1 MLPDILTLEQA
12 ADYLQLA
19 PDEVRSELEQER
31 LPGIKIAGQWR
42 IKRAALDKLFE
53 SSQFLEQPALQARKA
68 ELTPAA
74 ESIEQEDIS
83 PDKVEP
89 EFDDQLISAELV
101 EQPQQVEAT
110 TTPSDISPKS
120 NGSAQHISQLKE
132 NNLIPS
138 DRVTEQLSKVGA
150 SSLPKGSISPI
161 YQFSQS
167 DQRFRGDVFA
177 YNAKQRFGYA
187 RLADNNVVWI
197 TPDHF
202 LNRNYVPQLGDKI
215 SFEIEHTRKGRQAR
229 NICLVED
236 EKSFIT
242 KVSASAAKKELA
254 APEDTTR
261 PQERA
266 PSPRSFSTPR
276 KEKSTP
282 PLPAPKQRPPRSGTL
297 EAQGLYQKAA
307 VARTEGRTNEALRLF
322 RQALEAGASMHMYET
337 FVKMLN
343 ETGNKQEARQ
353 VIQQAINM
361 FPDHI
366 GFYVIYGQM
375 ERRNRNYTLA
385 EEIFRQGVKLASSNR
400 SLQMGL
406 AQVLVQKG
414 TEESLKEAG
423 RIYGEL
429 AERGRFDTS
438 DSYYQ
443 RYKAF
448 QRSPRANKAY
458 EFFQECQM
466 RPGITGSVNLPKGVT
481 DLVVDIQFP
490 EFSESFGLSDAAL
503 VRCFG
508 YNPRQ
513 ADLVELQKY
522 LRSFGPQ
529 DILGVQD
536 GRRFVI
542 NKLLAFIA
550 VANSDLVRDQ
560 VMNILSENGEAI
572 VPLDDA
578 QLKNPDNPLQVLRD
592 VLGQYLGSRDLY
604 GGHLPVSGRRF
615 FGREKLLRE
624 LADRIQMGQ
633 FLGIYGLR
641 KMGKTSLLYQL
652 RDQNLRAEAVAYV
665 DLQKSAALSE
675 KNCNPLYWEL
685 ERDLYQRLSKPQP
698 ELAELLRLGK
708 ISRFSDLPDGGQRA
722 RLWFDEDMRA
732 LLDMIQEG
740 KVAAIN
746 RLVIV
751 LDELEW
757 ILPFGQERVEG
768 YLEFFGLLRG
778 LTQTE
783 RYRGLIAS
791 IVVAANA
798 SISERG
804 YWEGREN
811 PVFAFYSP
819 IFLPPFTFDECSE
832 MIRSLG
838 KNMSVYWSDEALDKI
853 FAETGGHPF
862 LTRLFCSHIVNEYH
876 TRPLTVTF
884 EMVNAQL
891 IPFMRGQGDKFMQI
905 TELLRQNFSDEEK
918 FLEQIALDESPSYLS
933 DEALRHLLGY
943 QLIRLE
949 GERYQI
955 TLNLLRRWLRHRAG
969 VRD

>member
-12 ADYLQLA
+12 AEYLQLP
-19 PDEVRSELEQER
+19 PDEVRNELEQER

-53 SSQFLEQPALQARKA
+53 SSQSLEQPALQARKT
-68 ELTPAA
+68 EPSPVA
-74 ESIEQEDIS
+74 ESIEQQDIS

-89 EFDDQLISAELV
+89 EFDDQLTSAELV
-101 EQPQQVEAT
+101 EQPQQVETT
-110 TTPSDISPKS
+110 TTPSDIPPKS
-120 NGSAQHISQLKE
+120 NGSAQHINQLKE
-132 NNLIPS
+132 NNPIPS
-138 DRVTEQLSKVGA
+138 DKVTEQPGKMGA
-150 SSLPKGSISPI
+150 SSLSKDSISPI
-161 YQFSQS
+161 HQFSQS

-187 RLADNNVVWI
+187 RLADNSVVWI
-197 TPDHF
+197 SPDHF
-202 LNRNYVPQLGDKI
+202 LNQNYIPQLGDKI
-215 SFEIEHTRKGRQAR
+215 SFEVEHTRKGRQAR

-236 EKSFIT
+236 EESFIT
-242 KVSASAAKKELA
+242 GTNVPAAKEVT
-254 APEDTTR
+254 APENMTR
-261 PQERA
+261 AQLKESI
-266 PSPRSFSTPR
+266 PSYSFSVSP
-276 KEKSTP
+276 KEKSVP
-282 PLPAPKQRPPRSGTL
+282 PLPVPKQTPPRSGTL
-297 EAQGLYQKAA
+297 RAQEFYQKAA
-307 VARTEGRTNEALRLF
+307 VARTEGYIDEALRLF
-322 RQALEAGASMHMYET
+322 RQVLEAGAGISMYEA

-343 ETGNKQEARQ
+343 ELGYKQEAKQ
-353 VIQQAINM
+353 VIQQAINT
-361 FPDHI
+361 FPDHAD
-366 GFYVIYGQM
+366 FYVIYGQM
-375 ERRNRNYTLA
+375 ERKSWNYTLA
-385 EEIFRQGVKLASSNR
+385 EEIFRQGLRLAPANQN
-400 SLQMGL
+400 LQMAL
-406 AQVLVQKG
+406 APVLVQKG

-423 RIYGEL
+423 QIYEEL
-429 AERGRFDTS
+429 AKRGLYIS

-448 QRSPRANKAY
+448 QRSPRTNKAY

-466 RPGITGSVNLPKGVT
+466 EPGITDSSDLPKGII
-481 DLVVDIQFP
+481 DLVVDIQLP

-529 DILGVQD
+529 DILVVQD

-550 VANSDLVRDQ
+550 VANSDLVRDH

-578 QLKNPDNPLQVLRD
+578 QLKNLDNPLQVLRD

-604 GGHLPVSGRRF
+604 SGHLPVSGRRF

-652 RDQNLRAEAVAYV
+652 RDQKLRTEAVAYV

-685 ERDLYQRLSKPQP
+685 ERDLYQRLSKPYP
-698 ELAELLRLGK
+698 DLADLLRLGK
-708 ISRFSDLPDGGQRA
+708 IPRFSDLPDQGQRA
-722 RLWFDEDMRA
+722 RLLFDEDIRA
-732 LLDMIQEG
+732 LLDKIQEG
-740 KVAAIN
+740 EASAIK

-757 ILPFGQERVEG
+757 ILPIGQERVEG

-783 RYRGLIAS
+783 RYRGLISS

-832 MIRSLG
+832 MISSLG

-853 FAETGGHPF
+853 FSETGGHPF

-943 QLIRLE
+943 QLIHLE